1 MVNAGAAEIHTASF
15 PALSRFLRA
24 SGEIV
29 ELSLAAAR
37 QGIRSRRDITLVIE
51 QLDQVGVRSLS
62 IVNLTAVFM
71 GMVLALQ
78 MGNFL
83 AKFGAQIFVSRI
95 VGVSLLRELAP
106 VLTALM
112 VGGRVGAGITA
123 EIGSMAVSEQ
133 IDAIRSLGAD
143 PVRKLVV
150 PRLVALLVMLPLLTV
165 IADAVGIAGGCLISV
180 TELGLTTEFYTRTL
194 LQALAFSD
202 FFSGLAKAVFFAYFI
217 GIIACRNGLE
227 ARGGADGVGRATT
240 ATVVA
245 ASVAVL
251 ISDFFLSKLFLS
263 L

>member
-1 MVNAGAAEIHTASF
+1 
-15 PALSRFLRA
+15 
-24 SGEIV
+24 
-29 ELSLAAAR
+29 
-37 QGIRSRRDITLVIE
+37 
-51 QLDQVGVRSLS
+51 
-62 IVNLTAVFM
+62 
-71 GMVLALQ
+71 
-78 MGNFL
+78 
-83 AKFGAQIFVSRI
+83 
-95 VGVSLLRELAP
+95 
-106 VLTALM
+106 
-112 VGGRVGAGITA
+112 
-123 EIGSMAVSEQ
+123 
-133 IDAIRSLGAD
+133 
-143 PVRKLVV
+143 
-150 PRLVALLVMLPLLTV
+150 V

-251 ISDFFLSKLFLS
+251 ISDFFLSKLFLA